1 MDRSDDDVG
10 TLNQAT
16 VEAWLG
22 ELAALLPAGSAALD
36 EIGPAE
42 RAVLLDLARVA
53 AHRSHRTAAPMTTYL
68 VGLVLASTSRPER
81 LAKMRELVDRLD
93 RPTA

>member
-1 MDRSDDDVG
+1 MNRSDDDAG
-10 TLNQAT
+10 TPDQAS

-22 ELAALLPAGSAALD
+22 ELVALLPAGSAALD

-53 AHRSHRTAAPMTTYL
+53 AHRSHRIAAPMTTYL
-68 VGLVLASTSRPER
+68 VGLVLGTTPRPER

-93 RPTA
+93 RPTT